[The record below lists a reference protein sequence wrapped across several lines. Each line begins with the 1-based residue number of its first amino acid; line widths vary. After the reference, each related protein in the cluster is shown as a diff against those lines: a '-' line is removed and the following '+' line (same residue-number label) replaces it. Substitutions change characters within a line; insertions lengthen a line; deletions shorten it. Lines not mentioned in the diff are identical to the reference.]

1 MADRLG
7 AGFVAVIDEIPLRVA
22 LRVLSQDLH
31 AVLVRPDRPVRAETE
46 EQRPGYAG
54 RLDFEASLDR
64 QAGAADVVGDADG
77 EAGARLVAPGVVEHG
92 LEVGQASCGE

>member
-77 EAGARLVAPGVVEHG
+77 ERSAERR
-92 LEVGQASCGE
+92 VGQECVSTCSSRWSPYH